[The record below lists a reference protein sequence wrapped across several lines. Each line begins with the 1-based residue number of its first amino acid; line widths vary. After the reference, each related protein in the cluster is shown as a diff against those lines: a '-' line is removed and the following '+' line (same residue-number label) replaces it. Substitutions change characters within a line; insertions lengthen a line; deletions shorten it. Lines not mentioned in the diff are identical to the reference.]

1 MSTAG
6 FILPPDQVEE
16 SRGVVE
22 RAVASSGGVTSRLA
36 WKQFIRRIQGST
48 IRVDL
53 GRYEPLVAAIA
64 DFERE
69 VRALSDE
76 EILRRSQALHDRAR
90 AGEPLTAVRTS
101 LYALARQASHRVL
114 GQRPFDEQIVAAL
127 ALDDGAVVEMLTG
140 EGKTLAAVM
149 PAALNAFADRGVH
162 ILTFNDYLA
171 RRDAEWMG
179 PVYHKL
185 GLSVGYVHEG
195 MSPGARRAAYA
206 ADITYVTAKE
216 AGFDYLRDLLAM
228 DVADLV
234 HRPFNFA
241 LVDEADS
248 LMIDE
253 ARVPLVIAGSV
264 DGDQSVAP
272 RLAALVASLSPG
284 VHFDTDEYGRD
295 IELTEAGIEH
305 IERILKCGGLHRIE
319 NIALLTE
326 LNCALHARV
335 LLRRD
340 VDYIVRNGRIEIV
353 DEFTGRVVA
362 DRHWPDG
369 LQTALEAKE
378 GLERRTEGR
387 ILGSMTLQR
396 FLRGYPR
403 LCGMTGTASDAAGE
417 LQQLYGLDVV
427 VIPPHRPVVRID
439 RDDVVFTHRDAKD
452 RAIVEEIRRAREV
465 GRPVLVGTSTVTES
479 ERLAQ
484 RLRGAGII
492 CEVLNA
498 KNDAEEALI
507 VARAGTWGAVTIST
521 NMAGRGTDIRL
532 GGERE
537 VDHDR
542 VAALG
547 GLYVIGTSRHESRR
561 VDLQLRG
568 RAGRQGDPGESRFFV
583 SLEDELLVRH
593 GIDSL
598 IPARF
603 LPEQSDAPIESPVI
617 RREVARA
624 QRIIEGQNLEIRRT
638 LARYAAVVEEQHR
651 LLSERRWGILL
662 GEAVP
667 DVWLRAPAR
676 RAALAAAAGEQA
688 VVRAERAVTLACIDR
703 AWRGH
708 LAMCADLREGIHL
721 VRLGGQDPLTLF
733 TSEAIRAFS
742 RIDDAIDDAVLT
754 ALAKVQVAG
763 GDLDLTDTGIKAP
776 SSTWTYLVNDDPF
789 RNRIG
794 ALLTGPGG
802 ATIAIY
808 SAALMMPLLILWGLV
823 ENLLRRVAPRRSD
836 PFGKS

>member
-1 MSTAG
+1 VKTA
-6 FILPPDQVEE
+6 FVSYIH
-16 SRGVVE
+16 
-22 RAVASSGGVTSRLA
+22 RL
-36 WKQFIRRIQGST
+36 QGST
-48 IRVDL
+48 VRFDL
-53 GRYEPLVAAIA
+53 RCYESPLSAIA
-64 DFERE
+64 ELERTC
-69 VRALSDE
+69 RALSDE

-90 AGEPLTAVRTS
+90 AGEPLVALRVS
-101 LYALARQASHRVL
+101 LFALAREAARRTL
-114 GQRPFDEQIVAAL
+114 GQRPFDEQLVAAL
-127 ALDDGAVVEMLTG
+127 ALDAGHVVEMQTG

-149 PAALNAFADRGVH
+149 PAALNAFTDRGVH

-179 PVYHKL
+179 PVYRML
-185 GLSVGYVHEG
+185 GLSVASIQQG
-195 MSPGARRAAYA
+195 MPPAVRRAAYN

-216 AGFDYLRDLLAM
+216 AGFDHLRDLLAM
-228 DVADLV
+228 DAADLV

-264 DGDQSVAP
+264 ERHQSLAP
-272 RLAALVASLSPG
+272 RLAELVASLSPG

-305 IERILKCGGLHRIE
+305 VERVLECGSLHRAE
-319 NIALLTE
+319 NIALLSE
-326 LNCALHARV
+326 LNCALHARA

-369 LQTALEAKE
+369 LQAALEAKE
-378 GLERRTEGR
+378 GLERRPDGR
-387 ILGSMTLQR
+387 ILGSITLQR
-396 FLRGYPR
+396 FLRGYRR
-403 LCGMTGTASDAAGE
+403 LCGMTGTARGCAAE

-427 VIPPHRPVVRID
+427 IVPTHRPMVRID
-439 RDDVVFTHRDAKD
+439 REDLVFTHREAKD
-452 RAIVEEIRRAREV
+452 RAIIDDIRRANAM
-465 GRPVLVGTSTVTES
+465 GRPVLVGTLTVTES

-484 RLRGAGII
+484 RLRLEGVR

-498 KNDAEEALI
+498 KNDAEEARI
-507 VARAGTWGAVTIST
+507 IARAGTFGAVTIST

-537 VDHDR
+537 ADRDR

-547 GLYVIGTSRHESRR
+547 GLYVIGTNRHESRR

-583 SLEDELLVRH
+583 SLQDDLLVRY
-593 GIDSL
+593 GIHNL

-603 LPEQSDAPIESPVI
+603 LPEKADVPIESPVV

-624 QRIIEGQNLEIRRT
+624 QRIIEGQNFEIRRT
-638 LARYAAVVEEQHR
+638 LARYAAVIEEQHR
-651 LLSERRWGILL
+651 RLVERRCAILL
-662 GEAVP
+662 GDNPP
-667 DVWLRAPAR
+667 DVWERAPEH
-676 RAALAAAAGEQA
+676 RAALVAAAGEPA
-688 VVRAERAVTLACIDR
+688 VLDAERAVTLACIDR
-703 AWRGH
+703 AWRDH
-708 LAMCADLREGIHL
+708 LAQCADLREGIHL
-721 VRLGGQDPLTLF
+721 VRLGGQDPLTTF

-742 RIDDAIDDAVLT
+742 QMDDAIDEAVLA
-754 ALAKVQVAG
+754 ALATVRVVG
-763 GDLDLTDTGIKAP
+763 GDVDLSGTGMKAP

-794 ALLTGPGG
+794 AMLTGPGG
-802 ATIAIY
+802 ATLAIY
-808 SAALMMPLLILWGLV
+808 SAVVVMPLLVLWGLV
-823 ENLLRRVAPRRSD
+823 EKVMRRSARRRSD
-836 PFGKS
+836 PFRQ